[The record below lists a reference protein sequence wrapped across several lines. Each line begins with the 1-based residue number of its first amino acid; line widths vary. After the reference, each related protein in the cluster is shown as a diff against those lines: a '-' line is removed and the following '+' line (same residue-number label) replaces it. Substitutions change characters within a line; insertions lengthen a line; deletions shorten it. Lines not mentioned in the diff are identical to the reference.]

1 MEYYPRKIEEKL
13 DKWLRRR
20 EVIAVKGPRQS
31 GKTTLLLH
39 LREKLGGKYVTLE
52 DDEVLRALD
61 NAPKEFASRF
71 LEEKILLI
79 DEAQYCKDVGKR
91 IKLIYDLFSNR
102 LKVFL
107 TGSGSFDIK
116 VEVGKHL
123 VGRGVFFELLPLD
136 FEEFLMWR
144 ARDLHSLFSE
154 YRKVLTDFILAGK
167 ESSVKVAF
175 EHEFKTLLNEYL
187 VFGGFPAVVKENDP
201 EIKKELLKNL
211 VQTYLEKDVFF
222 FLNIR
227 YIEKFRNL
235 LQYLSFNIGSILEAS
250 SIMSEFKMDFK
261 TVESYLT
268 ILENTYLIYLV
279 KPFYKNLATELK
291 KARKIYFTDTGL
303 RNAVI
308 NNFVQFESR
317 TDKGSLIENFIS
329 NELKA
334 NLEGEVRYWR
344 TTGKAEVDFILN
356 LNGEVIPVEV
366 KTRGKLRR
374 GFRSFLEAYK
384 PKRAIAFTE
393 DRFEFETIGG
403 TRILYAPHFS
413 I

>member
-13 DKWLRRR
+13 DKWLGRR
-20 EVIAVKGPRQS
+20 EVIVIKGPRQS

-39 LREKLGGKYVTLE
+39 LSEKLSGRYVTLE
-52 DDEVLRALD
+52 DDEMLRALE
-61 NAPKEFASRF
+61 NAPKEFADRF
-71 LEEKILLI
+71 LEEKILFI
-79 DEAQYCKDVGKR
+79 DEAQYCKDVGKK

-136 FEEFLMWR
+136 FEEFLMWK

-154 YRKVLTDFILAGK
+154 YRRALTDFILAGE
-167 ESSVKVAF
+167 ESSVNIAF
-175 EHEFKTLLNEYL
+175 EREFKTLLNEYL
-187 VFGGFPAVVKENDP
+187 VFGGFPAIVKESDQ
-201 EIKKELLKNL
+201 EIKKQLLKSL

-227 YIEKFRNL
+227 HIEKFRNL

-261 TVESYLT
+261 TVESYLA

-317 TDKGSLIENFIS
+317 TDKGSLIENFVL

-334 NLEGEVRYWR
+334 NLEGEFRYWR
-344 TTGKAEVDFILN
+344 TTGKAEVDFIIKLN
-356 LNGEVIPVEV
+356 SEVIPVEV
-366 KTRGKLRR
+366 KTRGKLER

-384 PKRAIAFTE
+384 PKKAVVFTE
-393 DRFEFETIGG
+393 DRFGFETIGE
-403 TRILYAPHFS
+403 TRILYAPYFF

>member
-1 MEYYPRKIEEKL
+1 
-13 DKWLRRR
+13 
-20 EVIAVKGPRQS
+20 
-31 GKTTLLLH
+31 
-39 LREKLGGKYVTLE
+39 
-52 DDEVLRALD
+52 
-61 NAPKEFASRF
+61 
-71 LEEKILLI
+71 LEEKILFI

-91 IKLIYDLFSNR
+91 IKLIYDLFSDR

-136 FEEFLMWR
+136 FEEFLMWK
-144 ARDLHSLFSE
+144 ARDLHGLFSE
-154 YRKVLTDFILAGK
+154 YRRVLMDFILAGK
-167 ESSVKVAF
+167 ESNVKVAF
-175 EHEFKTLLNEYL
+175 EHEFRNLLNEYL
-187 VFGGFPAVVKENDP
+187 VFGGFPAIVKEKDP
-201 EIKKELLKNL
+201 EIKKELLKNI
-211 VQTYLEKDVFF
+211 VRTYLEKDVFF

-227 YIEKFRNL
+227 HIEKFRNL
-235 LQYLSFNIGSILEAS
+235 LQYLSFNVGSILEAS

-279 KPFYKNLATELK
+279 RPFYKNLATELK
-291 KARKIYFTDTGL
+291 KARKIYFTDIGL

-317 TDKGSLIENFIS
+317 TDKGSLIENFIL

-334 NLEGEVRYWR
+334 NLGGEVRYWR
-344 TTGKAEVDFILN
+344 TTGKAEVDFVLN
-356 LNGEVIPVEV
+356 LDGEVIPVEV
-366 KTRGKLRR
+366 KSLGKLRR
-374 GFRSFLEAYK
+374 GFRSFLEAYR
-384 PKRAIAFTE
+384 PKKAIAFTE
-393 DRFEFETIGG
+393 DRFEFETIGD
-403 TRILYAPHFS
+403 TRILYAPHFF

>member
-20 EVIAVKGPRQS
+20 EVIVVKGPRQS

-39 LREKLGGKYVTLE
+39 LREKLGGRYVTLE
-52 DDEVLRALD
+52 DDEVLRTLE

-71 LEEKILLI
+71 LEEKILFI
-79 DEAQYCKDVGKR
+79 DEAQYCKDVGKK
-91 IKLIYDLFSNR
+91 IKLIYDSFSNR

-144 ARDLHSLFSE
+144 AKDLHSLFLE
-154 YRKVLTDFILAGK
+154 YKRALTDFILAGR
-167 ESSVKVAF
+167 ESDVKVAF
-175 EHEFKTLLNEYL
+175 EQEFKTLFNEYL
-187 VFGGFPAVVKENDP
+187 VFGGFPAVVKENDL
-201 EIKKELLKNL
+201 EIRKELLKSL
-211 VQTYLEKDVFF
+211 MQTYLEKDVFL

-227 YIEKFRNL
+227 HIEKFRSL
-235 LQYLSFNIGSILEAS
+235 LQYLSFNISSILEAS
-250 SIMSEFKMDFK
+250 SVMSEFKMDFK

-279 KPFYKNLATELK
+279 RPFYKNLSTELK

-317 TDKGSLIENFIS
+317 TDKGSLIENFIL
-329 NELKA
+329 NELKT
-334 NLEGEVRYWR
+334 NLGKEVRYWR
-344 TTGKAEVDFILN
+344 TTGKAEVDFNLKLN
-356 LNGEVIPVEV
+356 REAIPIEV
-366 KTRGKLRR
+366 KTRGKLER

-384 PKRAIAFTE
+384 PKRAVVFTE
-393 DRFEFETIGG
+393 DRFEFETIGD
-403 TRILYAPHFS
+403 TRILYAPHFF

>member
-1 MEYYPRKIEEKL
+1 
-13 DKWLRRR
+13 
-20 EVIAVKGPRQS
+20 
-31 GKTTLLLH
+31 
-39 LREKLGGKYVTLE
+39 
-52 DDEVLRALD
+52 
-61 NAPKEFASRF
+61 
-71 LEEKILLI
+71 
-79 DEAQYCKDVGKR
+79 
-91 IKLIYDLFSNR
+91 
-102 LKVFL
+102 
-107 TGSGSFDIK
+107 

-144 ARDLHSLFSE
+144 AKDLHSLFLE
-154 YRKVLTDFILAGK
+154 YKRALTDFILAGR
-167 ESSVKVAF
+167 EPSVKVAF
-175 EHEFKTLLNEYL
+175 EREFKTLLNEYL

-201 EIKKELLKNL
+201 EIRKELLKSL

-227 YIEKFRNL
+227 HIEKFRNL
-235 LQYLSFNIGSILEAS
+235 LQYLSFNISSILEAS
-250 SIMSEFKMDFK
+250 SVMSEFKMDFK

-279 KPFYKNLATELK
+279 RPFYKNLATELK

-317 TDKGSLIENFIS
+317 TDKGSLIENFIL

-334 NLEGEVRYWR
+334 NLGREVRYWR
-344 TTGKAEVDFILN
+344 TTGKAEVDFILK
-356 LNGEVIPVEV
+356 LNSEVIPVEV
-366 KTRGKLRR
+366 KIRGKLGR

-384 PKRAIAFTE
+384 PKRAIVFTE
-393 DRFEFETIGG
+393 DRLEFETIGG
-403 TRILYAPHFS
+403 TRILYAPHFF

>member
-20 EVIAVKGPRQS
+20 EVIVIKGPRQS

-39 LREKLGGKYVTLE
+39 LRDKLGGKYVTLE
-52 DDEVLRALD
+52 DDEILRALD

-71 LEEKILLI
+71 LEEKILFI

-91 IKLIYDLFSNR
+91 IKLIYDLFSDR

-136 FEEFLMWR
+136 FEEFLMWN
-144 ARDLHSLFSE
+144 
-154 YRKVLTDFILAGK
+154 
-167 ESSVKVAF
+167 
-175 EHEFKTLLNEYL
+175 LLNEYL
-187 VFGGFPAVVKENDP
+187 VFGGFPAIVKEKDP

-211 VQTYLEKDVFF
+211 VRTYLEKDVFF

-227 YIEKFRNL
+227 HIEKFRNL
-235 LQYLSFNIGSILEAS
+235 LQYLSFNVGSILEVS

-279 KPFYKNLATELK
+279 RPFYKNLATELK
-291 KARKIYFTDTGL
+291 KARKIYFTDMGL

-317 TDKGSLIENFIS
+317 TDKGSLIENFIL

-334 NLEGEVRYWR
+334 NLGGEVRYWR

-356 LNGEVIPVEV
+356 LDGEVIPVEV
-366 KTRGKLRR
+366 KSLGKLRR
-374 GFRSFLEAYK
+374 GFRSFLEAYR
-384 PKRAIAFTE
+384 PKKAIAFTE

-403 TRILYAPHFS
+403 TRILYVPHFF

>member
-20 EVIAVKGPRQS
+20 EVIVIKGPRQS

-39 LREKLGGKYVTLE
+39 LRDKLGGKYVTLE
-52 DDEVLRALD
+52 DDEILRALD

-71 LEEKILLI
+71 LEEKILFI

-91 IKLIYDLFSNR
+91 IKLIYDLFSDR

-136 FEEFLMWR
+136 FEEFLMWK
-144 ARDLHSLFSE
+144 ARDLHGLFSE
-154 YRKVLTDFILAGK
+154 YRRVLMDFILVGK
-167 ESSVKVAF
+167 ESNVKVAF
-175 EHEFKTLLNEYL
+175 EHEFRNLLNEYL
-187 VFGGFPAVVKENDP
+187 VFGGFPAVVKEKDP

-211 VQTYLEKDVFF
+211 VRTYLEKDVFF

-227 YIEKFRNL
+227 HIEKFRNL
-235 LQYLSFNIGSILEAS
+235 LQYLSFNVGSILEAS

-279 KPFYKNLATELK
+279 RPFYKNLATELK
-291 KARKIYFTDTGL
+291 KARKIYFTDIGL

-317 TDKGSLIENFIS
+317 TDKGSLIENFIL

-334 NLEGEVRYWR
+334 NLGGEVRYWR
-344 TTGKAEVDFILN
+344 TTGKAEVDFVLN
-356 LNGEVIPVEV
+356 LDGEVIPVEV
-366 KTRGKLRR
+366 KSLGKLRR
-374 GFRSFLEAYK
+374 GFRSFLEAYRPEK
-384 PKRAIAFTE
+384 AIAFTE
-393 DRFEFETIGG
+393 DRFEFETIGD
-403 TRILYAPHFS
+403 TRILYAPHFF

>member
-20 EVIAVKGPRQS
+20 EVIVVKGPRQS

-39 LREKLGGKYVTLE
+39 LREKLGGRYVTLE
-52 DDEVLRALD
+52 DDEVLRTLE

-71 LEEKILLI
+71 LEEKILFI
-79 DEAQYCKDVGKR
+79 DEAQYCKDVGKK
-91 IKLIYDLFSNR
+91 IKLIYDSFSNR

-144 ARDLHSLFSE
+144 AKDLHSLFLE
-154 YRKVLTDFILAGK
+154 YKRALTDFILAGR
-167 ESSVKVAF
+167 ESDVKVAF
-175 EHEFKTLLNEYL
+175 EQEFKTLFNEYL
-187 VFGGFPAVVKENDP
+187 VFGGFPAVVKENDL
-201 EIKKELLKNL
+201 EIRKELLKSL
-211 VQTYLEKDVFF
+211 MQTYLEKDVFL

-227 YIEKFRNL
+227 HIEKFRSL
-235 LQYLSFNIGSILEAS
+235 LQYLSFNISSILEAS
-250 SIMSEFKMDFK
+250 SVMSEFKMDFK

-279 KPFYKNLATELK
+279 RPFYKNLSTELK

-317 TDKGSLIENFIS
+317 TDKGSLIENFIL
-329 NELKA
+329 NELKT
-334 NLEGEVRYWR
+334 NLGKEVRYWR
-344 TTGKAEVDFILN
+344 TTGKAEVDFILK
-356 LNGEVIPVEV
+356 LNSEAIPIEV
-366 KTRGKLRR
+366 KTRGKLER

-384 PKRAIAFTE
+384 PKRAVVFTE
-393 DRFEFETIGG
+393 DRFEFETIGD
-403 TRILYAPHFS
+403 TRILYAPHFF

>member
-20 EVIAVKGPRQS
+20 EVIVIKGPRQS

-39 LREKLGGKYVTLE
+39 LRDKLGGKYVTLE
-52 DDEVLRALD
+52 DDEILRALD

-71 LEEKILLI
+71 LEEKILFI

-91 IKLIYDLFSNR
+91 IKLIYDLFSDR

-136 FEEFLMWR
+136 FEEFLMWK
-144 ARDLHSLFSE
+144 AKDLHGLFSE
-154 YRKVLTDFILAGK
+154 YRRVLMDFILAGK
-167 ESSVKVAF
+167 ESNVKVAF
-175 EHEFKTLLNEYL
+175 EHEFRNLLNEYL
-187 VFGGFPAVVKENDP
+187 VFGGFPAVVKEKDP

-211 VQTYLEKDVFF
+211 VRTYLEKDVFF

-227 YIEKFRNL
+227 HIEKFRNL
-235 LQYLSFNIGSILEAS
+235 LQYLSFNVGSILEAS

-279 KPFYKNLATELK
+279 RPFYKNLATELK
-291 KARKIYFTDTGL
+291 KARKIYFTDIGL

-317 TDKGSLIENFIS
+317 TDKGSLIENFIL

-334 NLEGEVRYWR
+334 NLGGEVRYWR
-344 TTGKAEVDFILN
+344 TTGKAEVDFVLN
-356 LNGEVIPVEV
+356 LDGEVIPVEV
-366 KTRGKLRR
+366 KSLGKLRR
-374 GFRSFLEAYK
+374 GFRSFLEAYRPEK
-384 PKRAIAFTE
+384 AIAFTE
-393 DRFEFETIGG
+393 DRFEFETIGD
-403 TRILYAPHFS
+403 TRILYAPHFF